1 MINISESNKKLTV
14 KSEPI
19 FEIHKNCV
27 IKGIINVSVPYKIIC
42 DLTDISPDKHSIII
56 QTLMSI

>member
-19 FEIHKNCV
+19 FEIH
-27 IKGIINVSVPYKIIC
+27 VSVPYKIIC